1 MSAVKYPTQRKSSIV
16 SPDGEIHTDIICTTY
31 EDRHFVVISQMKKL
45 GTLINAWAEKKA
57 DGGKTFEMVTVLGR
71 RDDPLLNVYAR
82 QLIEKISLVS
92 DKPLMLAIALL
103 PNGRDAETFQKV
115 LNDIVSLNS
124 WEP

>member
-1 MSAVKYPTQRKSSIV
+1 MSTVKYPTQRKSSV
-16 SPDGEIHTDIICTTY
+16 VNPDGEIHTDIICTTY
-31 EDRHFVVISQMKKL
+31 EDRHFVVISQMKKF

-103 PNGRDAETFQKV
+103 PNGRDVETFQKV